1 MKFRRNTKQF
11 MTLKKTLQRKIIKKG
26 MKLVFQKFG
35 LFLLLVVVFFK
46 IQEIS
51 ILECKWEIFKMKAL
65 SVFVEVKQQ
74 LATKGKKNG
83 KSNLKRLSHYLQ
95 GDTSVVLTRSEH
107 FGVLWGKGRYTML
120 AYVSVTVMTI
130 LKDCRLSL

>member
-1 MKFRRNTKQF
+1 
-11 MTLKKTLQRKIIKKG
+11 

-65 SVFVEVKQQ
+65 SVFVEVK
-74 LATKGKKNG
+74 
-83 KSNLKRLSHYLQ
+83 
-95 GDTSVVLTRSEH
+95 
-107 FGVLWGKGRYTML
+107 
-120 AYVSVTVMTI
+120 
-130 LKDCRLSL
+130 